1 MVKASP
7 LLDLTPMAN
16 DEMFEKCMRTVL
28 KSDTVDALFVSIVP
42 HSSLLHTTDNEIEKN
57 KDNIA
62 ARIVKFVH
70 QYKKPVAVSINVAS
84 GIDAIYN
91 KLGQTLDTGGVP
103 AFLSA
108 KRAMLCLNAFI
119 HYHLMRKSGIF
130 SEWLK

>member
-1 MVKASP
+1 MVNVGP

-28 KSDTVDALFVSIVP
+28 ESGTVDALFVSIVP
-42 HSSLLHTTDNEIEKN
+42 HSSLLHTTDNEIDKN

-62 ARIVKFVH
+62 ARIVKVVH
-70 QYKKPVAVSINVAS
+70 QYKKPTAVSVNVAS

-91 KLGQTLDTGGVP
+91 KLGQTLDAGGVP

-119 HYHLMRKSGIF
+119 HYYLMRKSGSF